1 MLRDK
6 EICDEAL
13 DMLSAE
19 FSSGVTLKRTIE
31 IINPHVDVERAIER
45 ERRAIARIV
54 LRQMGCI
61 PYKTDREFVYKPL
74 SMLGAEHAA
83 DIQSRRIK
91 PARTMVRNAVRIGLA
106 TSRQKS
112 LFNDSDANATLTL
125 ELMQSEFERAA
136 KEMAREIER
145 IKGETVIETEL
156 EDVTPEREAT
166 R

>member
-1 MLRDK
+1 MFAPQP
-6 EICDEAL
+6 CA
-13 DMLSAE
+13 
-19 FSSGVTLKRTIE
+19 V
-31 IINPHVDVERAIER
+31 NPGGN
-45 ERRAIARIV
+45 
-54 LRQMGCI
+54 RQ
-61 PYKTDREFVYKPL
+61 PNT
-74 SMLGAEHAA
+74 
-83 DIQSRRIK
+83 RIK

-112 LFNDSDANATLTL
+112 LFNDSDANAILTL